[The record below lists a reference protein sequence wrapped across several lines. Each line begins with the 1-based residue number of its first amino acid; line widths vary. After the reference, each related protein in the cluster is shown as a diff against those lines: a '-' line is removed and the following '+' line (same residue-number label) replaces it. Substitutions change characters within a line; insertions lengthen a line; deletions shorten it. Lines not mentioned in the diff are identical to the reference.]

1 MAELPLEEPASKL
14 LASGEATIVEPFVRR
29 PRRRMFRRLNHMHV
43 PGYAPICLDSNDPK
57 TVAAGAVKRYLRD
70 VPKADP
76 VLIRKF
82 SAYVKQFVETLP
94 KVDPMSFDEWLEG
107 TSYNEERKNQLRAAN
122 DELRGGRPSRKMS
135 RHVDSFIKS
144 EFYPCYKF
152 PRHIN
157 SRHDLFKAF
166 TGPAFKTIEE
176 LVYSTVPEFI
186 KHVPVAE
193 RPKRVSDLKQS
204 GRRYFLSDFTAF
216 ESHFVPEFMEACELQ
231 LYRHVLGNWVH
242 ADYICSILKGVNEIK
257 SRIGFKA
264 RVRGRRMSGDMCTSL
279 GNGFS
284 NLMLAKFLASEQGKE
299 LYGFVEGDDGLFSTE
314 AVLRSEDYAKL
325 GFTIKLVELPDPC
338 AGSPVGLLNR
348 MGSAEAPAVDVTDS
362 PGAFCGLTFADDGSI
377 IRDPVKF
384 MQGFGWT
391 LSFLYAGPKIMD
403 ELLRAKAL
411 SALYETPQCPIVAPM
426 AWKALALTR
435 GVVPRFVDDGY
446 HNVPRDEKFLEPYNP
461 SSQVRELF
469 FQNYG
474 ISPEVQ
480 MQCEKCIKG
489 NDMSG
494 LATLIPPPPEVLDYS
509 HKYVVVT

>member
-1 MAELPLEEPASKL
+1 
-14 LASGEATIVEPFVRR
+14 
-29 PRRRMFRRLNHMHV
+29 MHV